1 VPYAADSSMT
11 SHTDA
16 TEHGRAVF
24 ISPPNTPAAV
34 IYELIPRAVEPA
46 AYGTPMVGF
55 LRICRRWHGHAEGRS
70 PAADSV

>member
-1 VPYAADSSMT
+1 MT

-16 TEHGRAVF
+16 TERGRSVF

-46 AYGTPMVGF
+46 ADGTPMVGF
-55 LRICRRWHGHAEGRS
+55 LRRVCRVPGVDRPDGR
-70 PAADSV
+70 